1 MNVGW
6 GELLVVFGIVLL
18 IVGARRL
25 PEVGRS
31 LGQAVREFQR
41 AVRGQGSKQ
50 GGEATQ
56 GWMTRLRRH
65 P

>member
-50 GGEATQ
+50 EEK
-56 GWMTRLRRH
+56 RH
-65 P
+65 KDG

>member
-41 AVRGQGSKQ
+41 AVRGPGSKR
-50 GGEATQ
+50 EEK
-56 GWMTRLRRH
+56 RH
-65 P
+65 KDG